1 MAWQWLL
8 SRARLCEYCDR
19 KHYPVCHSQVSSQ
32 SPNWSLHN
40 NFSLVIWACRL
51 PIKVH
56 LRGRYS
62 KSVSDVDDSD
72 HTLGESDNCTLW
84 FKATA
89 PNVKVLWCKI
99 VILLMRA
106 ARGKSSGEMVA
117 QERSAVLN
125 PDMTCEYDAHDK
137 YQWPLV
143 AENGN
148 RAGMKLPPQALEWK
162 MTH

>member
-8 SRARLCEYCDR
+8 SRARLCEYCDW

-99 VILLMRA
+99 VILLMRVT
-106 ARGKSSGEMVA
+106 RGKA
-117 QERSAVLN
+117 QERWLHKSAVQYW
-125 PDMTCEYDAHDK
+125 TRI
-137 YQWPLV
+137 WPV
-143 AENGN
+143 NMMHMISINDRWWQKMGTE
-148 RAGMKLPPQALEWK
+148 QAWNCLHK
-162 MTH
+162 H